1 MRRGGAVLL
10 GIVFLLVLGG
20 TLLVAPVDTTLSSP
34 GFVSDQMEEAG
45 AYEFLVDDLVTA
57 LLEDAWRLDP
67 GEFGEDFAEN
77 PLAASG
83 LTPQQVADAIRRAL
97 PPEDLEGLVAPAL
110 EGAMAYVMG
119 REEEVTIR
127 VDAAAHLDALVQELT
142 VLFRDS
148 GAYERLLEREL
159 TSVFAQWV
167 DEGLPPHGES
177 SGWVGILRGD
187 SGEEGGRLV
196 DVFTRV
202 ATPEWM
208 ARELEGAGVAAVDYA
223 VGRTDALAVRIA
235 VDEAGAE
242 EAAAEIA
249 AIIAEAAASDVAYA
263 NVIEPAT
270 RESVAE
276 VSPLPYGIV
285 LTRSEVLDAVSDAIA
300 AEWLDAQAA
309 MLADDVGAYVTGQT
323 DAFATTFHLTPV
335 KPAAWHALTATA
347 SASLRDALRSLP
359 DCSTAEENATARVAL
374 RQELPSCI
382 PWDVPA
388 GDIVAIA
395 VPVIST
401 SIDESVLSRVP
412 DTVTYSERDLR
423 EALERDGGPDALTAL
438 DDIRDFFAEGWTYTE
453 ADLRADLADD
463 DAFDLIQDA
472 RLALSDGYV
481 LKASAESPGGLAEGL
496 GEARDA
502 VGSAWTGS
510 WIPALVAAVLLLA
523 VAFLGGRS
531 WRGRLGWAAGTLLLS
546 AAVLAVL
553 FGPVTQSATE
563 AVFDEVR
570 EDIAA
575 DPDSRFPTTSQVLTD
590 KLLDILESVVDEAT
604 GNLARNSL
612 ILAGVGV
619 IGVIAAVFWRRIGIA
634 LGRESPDPSA

>member
-1 MRRGGAVLL
+1 MTIWMRRAGAVLL
-10 GIVFLLVLGG
+10 GLVFLLVLGG

-34 GFVSDQMEEAG
+34 DFVSDQLEQAD
-45 AYEFLVDDLVTA
+45 AYTFVVDDLALA

-67 GEFGEDFAEN
+67 GEFGEDFAQN

-97 PPEDLEGLVAPAL
+97 PPEDLETLVAPAL
-110 EGAMAYVMG
+110 EDAVAYVTG
-119 REEEVTIR
+119 REDEVTIR
-127 VDAAAHLDALVQELT
+127 VDAAAHLDALVRELT

-167 DEGLPPHGES
+167 DEGLPADGES

-223 VGRTDALAVRIA
+223 VGRNDALAIRIG

-249 AIIAEAAASDVAYA
+249 AIIAEAAAFDVAYA

-276 VSPLPYGIV
+276 VSMLPYGIV
-285 LTRSEVLDAVSDAIA
+285 LTHTEVLNAVSDAIA
-300 AEWLDAQAA
+300 GEWLDAQAA
-309 MLADDVGAYVTGQT
+309 MLADDLAAYVTGQS
-323 DAFATTFHLTPV
+323 DAFATTFDLTPV
-335 KPAAWHALTATA
+335 KPAAWHSLTATA
-347 SASLRDALRSLP
+347 SASLRDALRALP
-359 DCSTAEENATARVAL
+359 DCATAAENTTARAAL

-388 GDIVAIA
+388 ADIVAIA
-395 VPVIST
+395 VPAIST
-401 SIDESVLSRVP
+401 AIDESVLARVP
-412 DTVTYSERDLR
+412 DTVTYTEQDLR
-423 EALERDGGPDALTAL
+423 EALERDGGSDALVAL
-438 DDIRDFFAEGWTYTE
+438 DDIRDLFVEGWTYTE
-453 ADLRADLADD
+453 ADLRADLDD
-463 DAFDLIQDA
+463 DAFDLIQDV

-481 LKASAESPGGLAEGL
+481 LKASAESPDGLEEGL

-502 VGSAWTGS
+502 VGSAWTSS

-531 WRGRLGWAAGTLLLS
+531 WRGRLAWAAGTLLVS

-570 EDIAA
+570 KEVAA
-575 DPDSRFPTTSQVLTD
+575 DPDSQFPTTSEVLTD
-590 KLLDILESVVDEAT
+590 KLLDVLESVVDEAT
-604 GNLARNSL
+604 GTVARNSL

-619 IGVIAAVFWRRIGIA
+619 IGVLAAVFWRRIGVA
-634 LGRESPDPSA
+634 LGRESP